1 MEPYY
6 IDESIATEIT
16 QDFNAVADKANK
28 LIGIYTQVTGLKID
42 SMHKFKMLCEDPMA
56 FWKEEYLK
64 KNEKKFGSLA
74 NLDMIDLDSLIKTPP
89 NFDLIERE
97 AKQFKQSDLTTH
109 FIIEGGALITS
120 PSFNEYLK
128 SKTHFYAQGPEENK
142 RLKLA
147 LNLIES
153 YEAFEETLF
162 ETMGE
167 NRSKKYL
174 IGSKSYIPDFKVYGG
189 HSPILKKTTKR
200 EFISGSF
207 RATSAVLYPNPK
219 FVRAGFKEGKY

>member
-6 IDESIATEIT
+6 IDESLSTEIT
-16 QDFNAVADKANK
+16 KDFNDVADKANK

-64 KNEKKFGSLA
+64 KNEKKFGALA

-97 AKQFKQSDLTTH
+97 ARQFNQTGLTTH
-109 FIIEGGALITS
+109 FIIEGGAVITA
-120 PSFNEYLK
+120 PSFQEYLK
-128 SKTHFYAQGPEENK
+128 SKTHFYAQGPEESK
-142 RLKLA
+142 RLKLV

-153 YEAFEETLF
+153 YEALEETML
-162 ETMGE
+162 ETMGD

-174 IGSKSYIPDFKVYGG
+174 VATKSYIPDFKVYGG
-189 HSPILKKTTKR
+189 TPPILKKVTKR
-200 EFISGSF
+200 DFRSGSY
-207 RATSAVLYPNPK
+207 SAVLAELYPNPR
-219 FVRAGFKEGKY
+219 FVRFGFKEGKY